1 MKMPRVAFRITAYH
15 MVVAS
20 FVPWIRCQGRGGIPS
35 LGETRDATSCLC
47 VAT

>member
-1 MKMPRVAFRITAYH
+1 MKMPRVAFRMTAYH

-20 FVPWIRCQGRGGIPS
+20 FVPWIRCHGRGGSPS
-35 LGETRDATSCLC
+35 LGDTFASTSCLC